1 MHKNA
6 RSFLTGL
13 GLTLLVPAWAVAELR
28 PSSGSASGTFDI
40 AEEISFG
47 LQVDPGGGAFDLTR
61 SQITVAA
68 VPGGFAVAWAEE
80 QLLQPE
86 VTGSTV
92 RGQLVKLDGT
102 LGARFSAS
110 QPDVPGTVR
119 RVSCPSV
126 ASLSGGRFALA
137 WAQDQAAGR
146 DLWLQRF
153 SPQAVADG
161 EPAAHFVAAAS
172 LHDQPWV
179 TGSPNGR
186 SALAW
191 LETRAG
197 AGGKVET
204 IYRAQ
209 AFAAD
214 GRPAT
219 PEIELAMVPRQ
230 STLRPAV
237 AVDLAGRFTAVWLVP
252 NGATPTSALWTQSFR
267 ADGTPLRPA
276 ERLGRSAVDGVAVVR
291 RGSQVTVVWA
301 QRTAAGTRLMGSTL
315 GLDGRPRGNA
325 RPIIDGITD
334 GLTGF
339 ASPTL
344 LAAPAGD
351 FVLAWLDG
359 DRLRALQ
366 LGADL
371 APKGAVVEVGGAR
384 PDLPLVR
391 GQGVGAAL
399 AGSRLLLAW
408 PGEMPGGL
416 CPGNAVRGQMFDL
429 AP

>member
-1 MHKNA
+1 MHKDA

-13 GLTLLVPAWAVAELR
+13 GLALLVPGCAAAGLL
-28 PSSGSASGTFDI
+28 PASGSFEI
-40 AEEISFG
+40 AKEVSFG
-47 LQVDPGGGAFDLTR
+47 IQVDPGGGAADLTR

-68 VPGGFAVAWAEE
+68 VSGGFAVAWAEE
-80 QLLQPE
+80 RLFQPE
-86 VTGSTV
+86 VTESAV
-92 RGQLVKLDGT
+92 QGQLVRLDGT
-102 LGARFSAS
+102 LGAKFSAS
-110 QPDVPGTVR
+110 QPDVPGVVR
-119 RVSCPSV
+119 RVACPSL
-126 ASLSGGRFALA
+126 ASLGGGRFALA

-153 SPQAVADG
+153 TLQAVADG
-161 EPAAHFVAAAS
+161 GPAAHYAAVES

-179 TGSPNGR
+179 AGSQTGR

-197 AGGKVET
+197 AAGQVET
-204 IYRAQ
+204 VYRTQ

-214 GRPAT
+214 GSPVT
-219 PEIELAMVPRQ
+219 PELELAVVPRQ
-230 STLRPAV
+230 STFRPAV
-237 AVDLAGRFTAVWLVP
+237 TVDLAGRFTAVWLVP
-252 NGATPTSALWTQSFR
+252 NGATGTSVLWTRSFR
-267 ADGTPLRPA
+267 ADGTPVRPA
-276 ERLGRSAVDGVAVVR
+276 ERLGRSVVDGVAVVR
-291 RGSQVTVVWA
+291 NGAQVTVVWA

-315 GLDGRPRGNA
+315 GLDGRRRGAA
-325 RPIIDGITD
+325 RPLID

-344 LAAPAGD
+344 LSAATGD

-359 DRLRALQ
+359 DRLRALH

-371 APKGAVVEVGGAR
+371 APKGTIVEVAGAR
-384 PDLPLVR
+384 PDLPLAR

-408 PGEMPGGL
+408 AGELPAGL
-416 CPGNAVRGQMFDL
+416 CPENAVRGQLFDL

>member
-6 RSFLTGL
+6 RLFLTSL
-13 GLTLLVPAWAVAELR
+13 GLALLVPGYAMAELR
-28 PSSGSASGTFDI
+28 PASGTFEI

-68 VPGGFAVAWAEE
+68 VSGGFAVAWAEE
-80 QLLQPE
+80 QLLQPD
-86 VTGSTV
+86 VAGSTV
-92 RGQLVKLDGT
+92 QGQMVRLDGT

-126 ASLSGGRFALA
+126 ASLGGGRFALA

-153 SPQAVADG
+153 APQAVADG
-161 EPAAHFVAAAS
+161 EPAAHFVAAKS

-179 TGSPNGR
+179 AGSATGR

-197 AGGKVET
+197 AAGKVET

-219 PEIELAMVPRQ
+219 PELELAMVPRQ
-230 STLRPAV
+230 STVRPAV

-252 NGATPTSALWTQSFR
+252 NGVTSTSALWAQSFR

-276 ERLGRSAVDGVAVVR
+276 ERLGRSAVEGVAVVR
-291 RGSQVTVVWA
+291 RGSQITVVWA

-315 GLDGRPRGNA
+315 GLDGRPRGGA
-325 RPIIDGITD
+325 RPIID

-344 LAAPAGD
+344 LAAATGD
-351 FVLAWLDG
+351 FALAWLDG
-359 DRLRALQ
+359 DRLRALH

-371 APKGAVVEVGGAR
+371 APKGTIVEVAGAR

-408 PGEMPGGL
+408 AGELPAGL

>member
-13 GLTLLVPAWAVAELR
+13 GLALLVPGCAAAQLL
-28 PSSGSASGTFDI
+28 PASGTFEI
-40 AEEISFG
+40 AKEVSFG
-47 LQVDPGGGAFDLTR
+47 LQVDPSGGAADLTR

-80 QLLQPE
+80 RLFQPD
-86 VTGSTV
+86 VTESLV
-92 RGQLVKLDGT
+92 QGQMVKLDGT
-102 LGARFSAS
+102 LGAKFSAS
-110 QPDVPGTVR
+110 QPDVPGLVR
-119 RVSCPSV
+119 RVACPSV
-126 ASLSGGRFALA
+126 ASLGGGRFALA
-137 WAQDQAAGR
+137 WAQDQEAGR
-146 DLWLQRF
+146 DVWLQRF
-153 SPQAVADG
+153 TPQAVADG
-161 EPAAHFVAAAS
+161 NPAHVAAAAS

-179 TGSPNGR
+179 AGSPNGR

-191 LETRAG
+191 LETRTGAAG
-197 AGGKVET
+197 QMET
-204 IYRAQ
+204 VYRAQ
-209 AFAAD
+209 AFAAN
-214 GRPAT
+214 GSPAT
-219 PEIELAMVPRQ
+219 PEIELAVVPRQ
-230 STLRPAV
+230 STFRPAV

-252 NGATPTSALWTQSFR
+252 NGATQTSVLWTRSFR
-267 ADGTPLRPA
+267 ADGTPVRPA
-276 ERLGRSAVDGVAVVR
+276 ERLGRGAVDGVAVVR
-291 RGSQVTVVWA
+291 NGAQITVVWA

-315 GLDGRPRGNA
+315 GLDGRPRGAA
-325 RPIIDGITD
+325 RPLLD

-344 LAAPAGD
+344 LAAATGD

-359 DRLRALQ
+359 DRLRALH

-371 APKGAVVEVGGAR
+371 APKGTIVEVAGAR

-399 AGSRLLLAW
+399 SGSRLLLAW
-408 PGEMPGGL
+408 AGELPAGL
-416 CPGNAVRGQMFDL
+416 CPENAVRGQLFDL

>member
-13 GLTLLVPAWAVAELR
+13 GLALLVPGYAAAELR
-28 PSSGSASGTFDI
+28 PASGPFDI

-68 VPGGFAVAWAEE
+68 VPSGFAVAWAEE
-80 QLLQPE
+80 QLLQPD
-86 VTGSTV
+86 VSGSYV
-92 RGQLVKLDGT
+92 QGQLVKLDGT

-110 QPDVPGTVR
+110 RPDVPGTVR

-126 ASLSGGRFALA
+126 ASLGGGRFALA
-137 WAQDQAAGR
+137 WAQDQTAGR

-153 SPQAVADG
+153 APQGVAEG
-161 EPAAHFVAAAS
+161 EPAAHFVAVKS

-179 TGSPNGR
+179 TGSPTGR

-197 AGGKVET
+197 AAGKLET

-219 PEIELAMVPRQ
+219 PELELAMVPRQ
-230 STLRPAV
+230 STVRPAV
-237 AVDLAGRFTAVWLVP
+237 AVDLGGRFTAVWLVP
-252 NGATPTSALWTQSFR
+252 NGVAPTSALWTRSFR

-291 RGSQVTVVWA
+291 RGSQVTIVWA

-315 GLDGRPRGNA
+315 GLDGRPLGGA
-325 RPIIDGITD
+325 RPIID

-344 LAAPAGD
+344 LAAAAGD

-359 DRLRALQ
+359 DRLRALH

-371 APKGAVVEVGGAR
+371 APKGTIAEVAGAR

-399 AGSRLLLAW
+399 AGSRLLVAW
-408 PGEMPGGL
+408 AGEMPAGL

>member
-1 MHKNA
+1 MRKGA

-13 GLTLLVPAWAVAELR
+13 GLALLVPGYATAELR
-28 PSSGSASGTFDI
+28 PASGAFQI

-47 LQVDPGGGAFDLTR
+47 PQVDPSGGAGDLTR

-80 QLLQPE
+80 ALLQPD
-86 VTGSTV
+86 VVGSLV
-92 RGQLVKLDGT
+92 QGQLVRLDGT
-102 LGARFSAS
+102 LGAKFSAP
-110 QPDVPGTVR
+110 QPDVPGVVR
-119 RVSCPSV
+119 RVACPSV
-126 ASLSGGRFALA
+126 ASLGGGRFVLA
-137 WAQDQAAGR
+137 WAQDQAVGR

-153 SPQAVADG
+153 TPQAVADG
-161 EPAAHFVAAAS
+161 EPSAHVVATES

-179 TGSPNGR
+179 AGSPTGR

-197 AGGKVET
+197 AGGKLET

-214 GRPAT
+214 SSPAT
-219 PEIELAMVPRQ
+219 PELELAMVPRQ
-230 STLRPAV
+230 STFRPAV

-252 NGATPTSALWTQSFR
+252 NGVTSTGALWTQSFR
-267 ADGTPLRPA
+267 ADGTPFRPA

-291 RGSQVTVVWA
+291 RGAQVTVVWA
-301 QRTAAGTRLMGSTL
+301 QRTATGTRLMGSTL
-315 GLDGRPRGNA
+315 GVDGRPRGAA
-325 RPIIDGITD
+325 RPLAD

-344 LAAPAGD
+344 LAAAAGD

-359 DRLRALQ
+359 DRLRALH

-371 APKGAVVEVGGAR
+371 APKGTIVEVAGAR
-384 PDLPLVR
+384 PDLPLAR

-408 PGEMPGGL
+408 AGELPSGL
-416 CPGNAVRGQMFDL
+416 CPGNAVRGQLFDL

>member
-1 MHKNA
+1 MHKNSC
-6 RSFLTGL
+6 SFLTVL
-13 GLTLLVPAWAVAELR
+13 GLALLVPGYAAAELR
-28 PSSGSASGTFDI
+28 PASGTFEI
-40 AEEISFG
+40 AEEISFPP
-47 LQVDPGGGAFDLTR
+47 QVDPSGGAGDLTR
-61 SQITVAA
+61 SQITVAP
-68 VPGGFAVAWAEE
+68 VSGGFAVAWVEE
-80 QLLQPE
+80 QLLQPD
-86 VTGSTV
+86 VMGSIV
-92 RGQLVKLDGT
+92 QGQLVRLDGT

-110 QPDVPGTVR
+110 EPDVPGAVR
-119 RVSCPSV
+119 RVSCPSM
-126 ASLSGGRFALA
+126 ASLGGGRFALA

-153 SPQAVADG
+153 TPQAVADG
-161 EPAAHFVAAAS
+161 EPAAHFAAAVS
-172 LHDQPWV
+172 LHDQPSV
-179 TGSPNGR
+179 AGSANGR

-191 LETRAG
+191 LENRAG
-197 AGGKVET
+197 AGGRVDT
-204 IYRAQ
+204 VYRVQ

-219 PEIELAMVPRQ
+219 PEIALMVVPRR

-237 AVDLAGRFTAVWLVP
+237 SVDLAGRFTAVWLMP
-252 NGATPTSALWTQSFR
+252 NGVAPTSSLWTQSFR

-276 ERLGRSAVDGVAVVR
+276 ERIGRSAVDGVAVVR
-291 RGSQVTVVWA
+291 KGSQVTVVWA
-301 QRTAAGTRLMGSTL
+301 QRTAAGMRLMGTTL
-315 GLDGRPRGNA
+315 GLDGRPLGSA
-325 RPIIDGITD
+325 RPIIDGQTGE
-334 GLTGF
+334 GLAGF

-344 LAAPAGD
+344 LSAAAGD

-359 DRLRALQ
+359 DRLRALH

-371 APKGAVVEVGGAR
+371 SPKGTIVEVAGAR

-408 PGEMPGGL
+408 AGEMPGGL

-429 AP
+429 AR

>member
-1 MHKNA
+1 MHENA

-13 GLTLLVPAWAVAELR
+13 GLVLLVPAYAAAELR
-28 PSSGSASGTFDI
+28 PASGTFQI

-68 VPGGFAVAWAEE
+68 MPDGFAVAWTED

-86 VTGSTV
+86 VSGSSV
-92 RGQLVKLDGT
+92 QGQLVKLDGT

-110 QPDVPGTVR
+110 RPDVPGTVR

-126 ASLSGGRFALA
+126 ASLGGGRFALA

-153 SPQAVADG
+153 APQAVAEG
-161 EPAAHFVAAAS
+161 EPAAHFVAVKS
-172 LHDQPWV
+172 LHDQPLV
-179 TGSPNGR
+179 AGSATGR

-191 LETRAG
+191 LETRNGAAG
-197 AGGKVET
+197 KMET
-204 IYRAQ
+204 VYRAQ
-209 AFAAD
+209 AFGAD
-214 GRPAT
+214 GRPVT
-219 PEIELAMVPRQ
+219 PELELATVPRQ

-237 AVDLAGRFTAVWLVP
+237 AVDSAGRFTAVWLVP
-252 NGATPTSALWTQSFR
+252 NGATPTAALWTRSFR
-267 ADGTPLRPA
+267 ADGTPLGPA
-276 ERLGRSAVDGVAVVR
+276 ERIGRSAVDGVTVVR

-301 QRTAAGTRLMGSTL
+301 QRTAAGTQLMGSTL
-315 GLDGRPRGNA
+315 GLDGRPRGSA
-325 RPIIDGITD
+325 RPIAG
-334 GLTGF
+334 GLEGF

-344 LAAPAGD
+344 LTAATGD

-359 DRLRALQ
+359 DRLRALH
-366 LGADL
+366 LGANL
-371 APKGAVVEVGGAR
+371 APKGTIVEVAGAR
-384 PDLPLVR
+384 PDLPLVQ

-399 AGSRLLLAW
+399 AGSKLLLAW
-408 PGEMPGGL
+408 AGELPAGL
-416 CPGNAVRGQMFDL
+416 CPANAVRGQMFDL